1 MLRMI
6 SPRDLRHVGIFL
18 ASVSIALVA
27 VAQSLEASRSQG
39 PDLSN
44 TAQLLGIL
52 PEVTQLQKLSTSATP
67 QDRWQLLWLRQ
78 RITERVVYASLLLDA
93 TNARIDREIAHA
105 NEVHSYLA
113 DRRDNV
119 VNHANLLGIVI
130 GGGLSATS
138 AGLELS
144 SKLNTAGSAI
154 GLAGGIASA
163 AFGLRGIVAQ
173 NGDVA
178 VYEFD
183 SNMLA
188 EFFDRPTVPDSN
200 YPPILWQ
207 LLNEHP
213 SSGDTR
219 LSPREQLLRLWVRVR
234 RIDSL
239 SSASKIDRITSRPS
253 DHLKLS
259 IDDLE
264 DRGAMLQDVH
274 ARVAYIKL
282 DLAVFLDSLPA
293 SPPSVVEPSGAVPV
307 TEPQPGRAM
316 MCEK

>member
-1 MLRMI
+1 MFRMI
-6 SPRDLRHVGIFL
+6 SPRDLRHAGIFL

-27 VAQSLEASRSQG
+27 FAQSPEGSRSRG
-39 PDLSN
+39 PDLN
-44 TAQLLGIL
+44 KTAQLLGVL
-52 PEVTQLQKLSTSATP
+52 PEVTQLQKLSTIATA

-78 RITERVVYASLLLDA
+78 RITERVVSASLQLDA

-119 VNHANLLGIVI
+119 VNHANLLGIII

-138 AGLELS
+138 AGVELS

-163 AFGLRGIVAQ
+163 AFGLRGIIAQ
-173 NGDVA
+173 NGKGA
-178 VYEFD
+178 VYDFD

-188 EFFDRPTVPDSN
+188 EFFDRPTVPDSK
-200 YPPILWQ
+200 YPSILWQ
-207 LLNEHP
+207 LLNEHA
-213 SSGDTR
+213 STGDTS

-239 SSASKIDRITSRPS
+239 SSTSKIDRVTCQPS

-282 DLAVFLDSLPA
+282 DLAAFLDALPA
-293 SPPSVVEPSGAVPV
+293 SPPLGVESSDTVPI
-307 TEPQPGRAM
+307 TEP
-316 MCEK
+316 